1 MIIGRFVGK
10 DSMGFKHGNL
20 YYLKSKTENIYL
32 NGKNTPCICLY
43 DTKSKAWCPYQ
54 TLEGLLE
61 NWEIIEN

>member
-1 MIIGRFVGK
+1 MITARFIVK

-20 YYLKSKTENIYL
+20 YYLKSKTESIYVNRRNI
-32 NGKNTPCICLY
+32 PCICLY

-54 TLEGLLE
+54 TLEVLLE